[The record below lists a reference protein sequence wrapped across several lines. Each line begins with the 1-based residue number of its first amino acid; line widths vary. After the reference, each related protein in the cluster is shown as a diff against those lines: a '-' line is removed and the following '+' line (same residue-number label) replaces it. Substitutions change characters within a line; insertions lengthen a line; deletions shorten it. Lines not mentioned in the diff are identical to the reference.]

1 MLHSPDLARPFQDAN
16 THSWAVS
23 ENSDKAIAG
32 VTPLIPDRA
41 IFQKSVAALP
51 VITYQA
57 GETVIA
63 EGSRTGRL
71 LILAKGVVA
80 IVKEDTEI
88 AQVAEAGA
96 VFGELS
102 VLLDK
107 PYTAEVRAL
116 EISQFH
122 VANAAT
128 LFAQAPIAVLYVAT
142 TLAHR
147 LDAANHALSTQEP
160 T

>member
-1 MLHSPDLARPFQDAN
+1 MLHSLDPARPFQVAN
-16 THSWAVS
+16 SHSWVAS
-23 ENSDKAIAG
+23 ENNDKATEG
-32 VTPLIPDRA
+32 VSPLIPDRA
-41 IFQKSVAALP
+41 IFQKSLAALP
-51 VITYQA
+51 VVTYEA

-71 LILAKGVVA
+71 LILGKGVVA

-88 AQVAEAGA
+88 AQVAEPGA

-107 PYTAEVRAL
+107 PHTAEVRNLAVSR
-116 EISQFH
+116 SQRD
-122 VANAAT
+122 NAFRARSGRGPLCCNGVGT
-128 LFAQAPIAVLYVAT
+128 PTRCRQPRPY
-142 TLAHR
+142 
-147 LDAANHALSTQEP
+147 STEEP